1 MENVYDISFSDI
13 VEIREQMPHKIR
25 TDNHNTVLLEIDG
38 FDYDKIQEQKQ
49 KCARLK
55 IDALRNND
63 MGYFCCVLQGHI
75 DMEINGRTYKLEAGE
90 FSCLFKGDYFKLND
104 ASRDVKLFM
113 LLSGSGEHMFKL
125 SNTMMLLSFR
135 DKLEQSRCYG
145 MQPATAKAITM
156 LYGLMCETLEDN
168 NLLYKEI
175 IMQEYLHILFY
186 YLSSDLMRG
195 EKLSPTSVPSRREE
209 LLMQFTRLVSENF
222 KVQRKVK
229 YYADK
234 MCLTPKYLST
244 IVYETGGKY
253 ARDIIAEFV
262 IIEAKRLLVNT
273 TMTVQEIG
281 DALHFSCQSFF
292 GKYFREHTG
301 MTPQEYRQTQR

>member
-1 MENVYDISFSDI
+1 MRNIFDLNFSDI
-13 VEIREQMPHKIR
+13 MGNHREMPHVVR
-25 TDNHNTVLLEIDG
+25 TDNRNTVLLEING
-38 FDYDKIQEQKQ
+38 FDYERIQKFKAKYPE
-49 KCARLK
+49 LK
-55 IDALRNND
+55 IDVLRNGD
-63 MGYFCCVLQGHI
+63 MGYFCFILQGNVE
-75 DMEINGRTYKLEAGE
+75 MEINGRLYKLSAGK
-90 FSCLFKGDYFKLND
+90 FSCLFKGDCFKICSATED
-104 ASRDVKLFM
+104 IKMFM
-113 LLSGSGEHMFKL
+113 LLSGSGEHMFKVG
-125 SNTMMLLSFR
+125 NTIMLLAFR

-145 MQPATAKAITM
+145 MQPSTLNAVTM
-156 LYGLMCETLEDN
+156 LYELMRETLDDED
-168 NLLYKEI
+168 LLYKEV

-195 EKLSPTSVPSRREE
+195 EKLHPSSIPSRREE

-222 KVQRKVK
+222 KMQRKVK
-229 YYADK
+229 YYADR

-262 IIEAKRLLVNT
+262 IIEAKRLLMNT

-301 MTPQEYRQTQR
+301 MTPQEYRQSQR